1 MATKQS
7 VPEPVVEPVVEPEPP
22 TVVVELPQRTPWG
35 IAAGLAAAALV
46 GALAF
51 GGGVLLGANLP
62 GQSGPA
68 GITFMTPQEGG
79 QFGPQ
84 QRP

>member
-1 MATKQS
+1 MPVKKTD
-7 VPEPVVEPVVEPEPP
+7 PEPILEAEPT
-22 TVVVELPQRTPWG
+22 TVVVEVPPRSPWS
-35 IAAGLAAAALV
+35 IAAGLAAAAVV

-62 GQSGPA
+62 GQNGPQ
-68 GITFMTPQEGG
+68 GITFTIPDGG
-79 QFGPQ
+79 QQVGPG

>member
-1 MATKQS
+1 MATKQIA
-7 VPEPVVEPVVEPEPP
+7 PEPVVEPEPP
-22 TVVVELPQRTPWG
+22 TVIVELPPRSPWG
-35 IAAGLAAAALV
+35 IAAGLAAAAVV

-62 GQSGPA
+62 GQGQQ
-68 GITFMTPQEGG
+68 GITFTVPDGG